1 MMALRERE
9 LLTGFSCDMY
19 AFPYIQKFR
28 VVKLL
33 VKDGKKARIKKSSF
47 KGSES
52 SHFSNAM
59 LCQLSC
65 CEALHCKISPIDLYS
80 RTSLFT
86 RMPANLW

>member
-33 VKDGKKARIKKSSF
+33 VKDGKKARIKKKVPLRDLNPLTSPMQCSVSWVVV
-47 KGSES
+47 K
-52 SHFSNAM
+52 
-59 LCQLSC
+59 LS
-65 CEALHCKISPIDLYS
+65 IV
-80 RTSLFT
+80 R
-86 RMPANLW
+86 